1 MRITKRQLKRIIKEE
16 KQKSRNDK
24 MKITKRQL
32 RRLIREAI
40 ADYPTYKVEVEWD
53 FQLDDDPEWNAMSY
67 EEQEAEA
74 GIPPVIDVDP
84 AIMEQYKSL
93 AHDAYGD
100 SQAEDLITD
109 WLSDHFGWLHQG
121 WSWV

>member
-74 GIPPVIDVDP
+74 GLPPVIEIPSDV
-84 AIMEQYKSL
+84 MNQYTGMVRK
-93 AHDAYGD
+93 YGEA
-100 SQAEDLITD
+100 QAEDMITD
-109 WLSDHFGWLHQG
+109 WLSEENGWPHQG